1 MESLYYEDFLAG
13 PELETGARVVDDAM
27 VQAFA
32 DVSGD
37 RNPLH
42 LDEEYARSSAF
53 GERVAH
59 GVLGLAV
66 ATGLL
71 NQSGLTRGTLVA
83 FAGLSWRFRA
93 PIRLGTEVRVRIRT
107 ASTRGTSQPDRG
119 LVVLDASLVDG
130 DGQVLQDGQL
140 TMLVKRRGGAEG
152 A

>member
-1 MESLYYEDFLAG
+1 MESLYFEDFAEG
-13 PELETGARVVDDAM
+13 TEFETGELTVDDAM
-27 VQAFA
+27 VQGFA

-42 LDEEYARSSAF
+42 LDEDYARQSAF

-93 PIRLGTEVRVRIRT
+93 PIRLDTTVRVRIRT
-107 ASTRGTSQPDRG
+107 ASTRPTSRPDRG
-119 LVVLDASLVDG
+119 LVVLGASLVDA
-130 DGQVLQDGQL
+130 DGAVLQEGEL
-140 TMLVKRRGGAEG
+140 TMLVKRRGGG
-152 A
+152 